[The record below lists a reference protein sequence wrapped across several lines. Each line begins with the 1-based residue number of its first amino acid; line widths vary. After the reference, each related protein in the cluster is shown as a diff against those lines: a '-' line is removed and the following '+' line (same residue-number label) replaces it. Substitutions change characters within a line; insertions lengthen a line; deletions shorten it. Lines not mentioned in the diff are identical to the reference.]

1 MDSVQSNVSHLIIA
15 YLTHMKYIFIA
26 FTLITTTSV
35 AQNFSVKTF
44 KDSTVVKDTNLA
56 IDPFGFG
63 ENSLAVLK
71 KYKAKVS
78 KEPVKNQHVENKID
92 TVYRFKIKKD
102 NFAVYKVDQQKN
114 FLITASVRS
123 KKFKT
128 EQGIKTG
135 MKKAQVEKALS
146 RYSVKNIPGCLVL
159 ENADVYQ
166 VAILRFKKKKLKKIE
181 FQGYFD

>member
-1 MDSVQSNVSHLIIA
+1 
-15 YLTHMKYIFIA
+15 MKYLLIA
-26 FTLITTTSV
+26 FVLITTTSV

-44 KDSTVVKDTNLA
+44 KDSIIVKDANFA

-63 ENSLAVLK
+63 ENSLRALK

-92 TVYRFKIKKD
+92 TVYRFKINKD
-102 NFAVYKVDQQKN
+102 KFAVYQVDQQKN

-128 EQGIKTG
+128 EQGIKVG
-135 MKKAQVEKALS
+135 MKKTQVGKALS
-146 RYSVKNIPGCLVL
+146 HYNVKNIPSCLVL

-166 VAILRFKKKKLKKIE
+166 VVILRFNKKKLKKIE